1 MIKLLHLIDNTLQS
15 QTAAK
20 CDLLIHIGTRTL
32 KYAVIDNL
40 RDEIKA
46 VAEYELTDIKSL
58 NDLIVALDRLRENKI
73 EFKYPFN
80 KIKVSFDSYKYTFI
94 PEELFEAEN
103 EHDYS
108 KFINP
113 AVSDLILTNRIK
125 SANIR
130 NIFAIDANFNAALIR
145 IFNNPRI
152 YNQASPFIQ
161 GIKKTNPYKNNNCL
175 FIDLQTDHIEIAYL
189 KNSEFILY
197 NLIECVNADEFNY
210 FLLNIIKELDLDLTD
225 TKLIL
230 SGQIALEDDEN
241 YKRILKYFKDP
252 EFADS
257 TLFFRLP
264 DLFKKLNPHTYFSL
278 FGLNECE

>member
-113 AVSDLILTNRIK
+113 AASDLILTNRIK

-264 DLFKKLNPHTYFSL
+264 DLFKKLNPYTYFSL